1 MKKIFYWSPYL
12 TNVATISA
20 VISSIKSVKKY
31 SKNYEPTLVNVCGEF
46 DDFKK
51 DLYNE
56 NIKIINLTNFNYHK
70 FLPQRGFLQSRLS
83 YFIIFIISFFP
94 LLFLIKS
101 KKPDY
106 FVLHLITSLP
116 IIISKIINNNT
127 KFILR
132 ISGLPKYNFVR
143 KNLWKYFGK
152 NLFKITCPTEGT
164 LQDLIKLNLFEAK
177 KVILL
182 RDPIIKIRSLSFLKN
197 QNCDYEFNTKNY
209 NIFCVGRLTN
219 QKNFKLIVNSFNDM
233 LKIKPTAKLFIIG
246 EGEKRRELDRII
258 QNKKLQ
264 EHVFLMGF
272 KKNIFKYLKYANL
285 FVLTSLWEDPG
296 WVLIEAAACNI
307 SILSSDCKN
316 GPKEF
321 LENNHGGILFQN
333 DSNEDLIRKFE
344 YIININDNKILERK
358 IFSKKKSKLF
368 TSFNHFLALNN
379 LLK

>member
-20 VISSIKSVKKY
+20 VINSIKSVKKY
-31 SKNYEPTLVNVCGEF
+31 SKNYEPILINVCGEF

-51 DLYNE
+51 DLNSK

-70 FLPQRGFLQSRLS
+70 FLPQRGFWQSRLS
-83 YFIIFIISFFP
+83 YFIIFLISFFP

-101 KKPDY
+101 KKPDF

-116 IIISKIINNNT
+116 IIVSKFFDNNT

-132 ISGLPKYNFVR
+132 ISGLPRYNFVR

-164 LQDLIKLNLFEAK
+164 LKDLIKLNLFETK

-182 RDPIIKIRSLSFLKN
+182 RDPIIKIRSLTSLKN
-197 QNCDYEFNTKNY
+197 QNSDYQFSSENY

-219 QKNFKLIVNSFNDM
+219 QKNFKLIVNSFDDI
-233 LKIKPTAKLFIIG
+233 LKIKPTAKLFIVG
-246 EGEKRRELDRII
+246 EGEKRRELENII
-258 QNKKLQ
+258 RSKQLH
-264 EHVFLMGF
+264 EHIFLIGF

-285 FVLTSLWEDPG
+285 FLLTSLWEDPG

-307 SILSSDCKN
+307 SILSSNCKN
-316 GPKEF
+316 GPQEF
-321 LENNHGGILFQN
+321 LENNKGGILFQN
-333 DSNEDLIRKFE
+333 GSNDDLIKKFE
-344 YIININDNKILERK
+344 YIINLNDNKILEKK

-368 TSFNHFLALNN
+368 TSFNHFLALDD